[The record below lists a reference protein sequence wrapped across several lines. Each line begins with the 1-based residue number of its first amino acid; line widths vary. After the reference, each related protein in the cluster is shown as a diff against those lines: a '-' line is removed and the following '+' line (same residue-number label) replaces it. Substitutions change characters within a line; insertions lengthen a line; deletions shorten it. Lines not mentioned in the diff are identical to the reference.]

1 MRPRRPGRT
10 AGVSLAPF
18 PGPITVERLPNGLT
32 VAVLASPQAP
42 IVTSAL
48 WYRVGTRDEAEGQG
62 GIAHFLEHMMFK
74 GSARYGPGEVDRRT
88 QRLGGDNNAFTSH
101 DATAYHFSFA
111 TETWREALAIESDR
125 MRGLRLDPAEVESER
140 RVILEEI
147 SMYED
152 EPWDALSV
160 RVEAALYGPHPYGKP
175 VLGTRE
181 ELLATGP
188 AELAAFHDR
197 FYRPENAILVVGG
210 DVGEPAA
217 VVAAVAEA
225 FGDWPVPPATA
236 ADRPDV
242 AARVSPSGELRLTRR
257 KGEVARLLWA
267 MPCPDT
273 HDLGDPA
280 LRLLVS
286 ALGGG
291 RSSRLVRQL
300 VDEEQLCA
308 WATADHSE
316 MIDPGMVAISAELV
330 PGVSPEKVESR
341 VREILAQAI
350 TEPPRGDELER
361 ARAVLLADWT
371 FGHERVFQQTLAV
384 GAEYA
389 LFEPGWS
396 ARHLAGIAAASADEV
411 AAAAA
416 RVLTPEASSVVGWS
430 LPDADGSDEAGDEEE

>member
-1 MRPRRPGRT
+1 M
-10 AGVSLAPF
+10 
-18 PGPITVERLPNGLT
+18 ERLPNGLT
-32 VAVLASPQAP
+32 VAVLQSPQAP

-48 WYRVGTRDEAEGQG
+48 WYRVGTRDEPAGQG

-74 GSARYGPGEVDRRT
+74 GSAAYGPGEVDRRT

-125 MRGLRLDPAEVESER
+125 MRGLRLEPSEVESER

-152 EPWDALSV
+152 EPWDALST

-175 VLGTRE
+175 VLGTRD

-188 AELAAFHDR
+188 AELTAFHR
-197 FYRPENAILVVGG
+197 KFYRPECAVLVVGG
-210 DVGEPAA
+210 DVGEPAR
-217 VVAAVAEA
+217 VMAAVAEA
-225 FGDWPVPPATA
+225 FGDWPVPPVSA
-236 ADRPDV
+236 AERPMV
-242 AARVSPSGELRLTRR
+242 AGRENPHGELRVTRH
-257 KGEVARLLWA
+257 KGEVARVLWA
-267 MPCPDT
+267 LPCPEPT
-273 HDLGDPA
+273 HEGDPA

-300 VDEEQLCA
+300 VDEEQLCS
-308 WATADHSE
+308 WATADHAE
-316 MIDPGMVAISAELV
+316 MIDSGMVAISAELV
-330 PGVSPEKVESR
+330 PDVEPQHVETR
-341 VREILAQAI
+341 VREILAQVVAD
-350 TEPPRGDELER
+350 PPRGEELER

-389 LFEPGWS
+389 LYHPGWS
-396 ARHLAGIAAASADEV
+396 ARHLAGIAEATAEDV

-416 RVLTPEASSVVGWS
+416 RVLTPERSSVVGWS
-430 LPDADGSDEAGDEEE
+430 LPDDRDDGLEEEED

>member
-1 MRPRRPGRT
+1 L
-10 AGVSLAPF
+10 LAPF
-18 PGPITVERLPNGLT
+18 PGKVTVERLPNGLT
-32 VAVLASPQAP
+32 VAVLESPQAP

-48 WYRVGTRDEAEGQG
+48 WYRVGTRDEPAGQG

-74 GSARYGPGEVDRRT
+74 GSSRYGPGEVDRHT

-152 EPWDALSV
+152 EPWDALST

-181 ELLATGP
+181 ELLAIGP
-188 AELAAFHDR
+188 EELAAFHR
-197 FYRPENAILVVGG
+197 TYYRPERGVLVVGG
-210 DVGEPAA
+210 DVGAPAE
-217 VVAAVAEA
+217 VVTAVAEA
-225 FGDWPVPPATA
+225 FGDWPAPPATPP
-236 ADRPDV
+236 DRP
-242 AARVSPSGELRLTRR
+242 AVSRRETPRGELRLTRY

-267 MPCPDT
+267 LPCPEPK
-273 HDLGDPA
+273 GASDPA

-308 WATADHSE
+308 WATVDHAE
-316 MIDPGMVAISAELV
+316 MIDPGMLGISAELV
-330 PGVSPEKVESR
+330 PDVEPERVELR
-341 VREILAQAI
+341 IRELLARAVCD
-350 TEPPRGDELER
+350 PPRGEELER

-389 LFEPGWS
+389 LYEPGWT
-396 ARHLAGIAAASADEV
+396 ARQLAGIATASAEDV

-416 RVLTPEASSVVGWS
+416 RVLTPEVSSVIGWS
-430 LPDADGSDEAGDEEE
+430 LPDEDDEDEEESG